1 MIEAPDLFGPFV
13 MSLLAAG
20 GVYGAV
26 KANLAG
32 VMKRQDRTEKRLDDH
47 IEDHAKGVL
56 K

>member
-26 KANLAG
+26 KANLAS
-32 VMKRQDRTEKRLDDH
+32 VTKRQEETDKRLERH